1 MGRVSPEAK
10 QHLTA
15 ISLGLMR
22 FPISFRSSTLPR
34 AMLLAIAS
42 ICMILGLAGCGPGAT
57 ATTQV
62 TPADFTIAE
71 SPAALTLTPGGAAG
85 QIFVAV
91 SGTNGFASPVAV
103 AVTGLPAGVTAS
115 PAPFSISPG
124 AAQALSV
131 TAAAG
136 VAAGTTTATLT
147 GISGSLTHSA
157 TIAVSIAATPPPDFT
172 LALAPAALTLT
183 TAAAGKQISV
193 SVSALNGFTA
203 PVNVAISA
211 LPPGMAAVPST
222 LTLTPGA
229 PQSFTLSA
237 AASAATGSTDVT
249 FHGISGALQHSAK
262 LALSVLAPRGL
273 DVTTYHF
280 DNARSGLNSN
290 ETILTPAN
298 VSSST
303 FGKLNMFATDGKV
316 DAEPLYL
323 SAVTINAAAHNV
335 VYVASEHDSVYAFDA
350 DTGNQLWKVS
360 ALGAGETASDP
371 HSCGQIAPEIGIT
384 STPVIDRQHGDHG
397 AIFVVA
403 MSKDSGGIYHQRLHA
418 LDITT
423 GAEMPGSPTEIA
435 GSYPGS
441 GDNSTNGV
449 ITFAPGQYAER
460 VGLLLLNQKLYLGWT
475 SHCDQRPYTG
485 WVMGYSETTLQ
496 QTQILNLTPNGSEG
510 SIWMSGAGL
519 AGDGSGNIYLLDANG
534 TLDTSLDANGFP
546 ANGNFG
552 NAILKL
558 STAGAK
564 LSVADYFEPFN
575 TVAESN
581 ADLDLG
587 SGGVLLLPDQT
598 DATGAVHHLLVGAG
612 KDRNIYVADRD
623 HMGGFNSTDNSKLYQ
638 EIPNALT
645 NGAFSAPAYFNNT
658 VYYGG
663 VNDVLRAF
671 SVSNA
676 KLSTAPTSTSST
688 SFGYPGAT
696 PGVSSNGTANG
707 IVWALVSD
715 PGSVAVLHAYDATN
729 LAKEL
734 YNSQQAPNGRDSFG
748 KGNKFITPLI
758 VSGKVYVGTP
768 SGVAVFGLLP

>member
-1 MGRVSPEAK
+1 MGPVCFRTR

-15 ISLGLMR
+15 TSFGSATLAIA
-22 FPISFRSSTLPR
+22 FRSMAFPR

-42 ICMILGLAGCGPGAT
+42 SGMLGLAGCGPGNT
-57 ATTQV
+57 ATT
-62 TPADFTIAE
+62 PLKAADFSIADL
-71 SPAALTLTPGGAAG
+71 PTALQLTPGGAAG
-85 QIFVAV
+85 QISVAIN
-91 SGTNGFASPVAV
+91 GTNGFASPVAV
-103 AVTGLPAGVTAS
+103 AVTGLPAGVTVSAT
-115 PAPFSISPG
+115 PLSINPG
-124 AAQALSV
+124 TMQALSF
-131 TAAAG
+131 TASAGAAAG
-136 VAAGTTTATLT
+136 STTVTLNGT
-147 GISGSLTHSA
+147 SGSLTHSA
-157 TIAVSIAATPPPDFT
+157 TLAINVVAPPPPDFA
-172 LALAPAALTLT
+172 LALSPAALTLT
-183 TAAAGKQISV
+183 TGATGQQVSV
-193 SVSALNGFTA
+193 SVSAINSFTA

-211 LPPGMAAVPST
+211 LPPGVTATPST
-222 LTLTPGA
+222 LTVTPGT

-237 AASAATGSTDVT
+237 AASAATGSTSVT
-249 FHGISGALQHSAK
+249 FSGASGTLQHSAT
-262 LALSVLAPRGL
+262 LALSVLAVKGL

-290 ETILTPAN
+290 ETILTPAK
-298 VSSST
+298 VSSSA
-303 FGKLNMFATDGKV
+303 FGKLNLLTADGKV

-323 SAVTINAAAHNV
+323 SAVTINATPHNV
-335 VYVASEHDSVYAFDA
+335 LYVASEHDSVYAFDA
-350 DTGNQLWKVS
+350 DTGTQLWKVS
-360 ALGAGETASDP
+360 TLGTGESTSDP
-371 HSCGQIAPEIGIT
+371 HGCGQISPEIGIT

-397 AIFVVA
+397 VIFVVA
-403 MSKDSGGIYHQRLHA
+403 MSKDIGGVYHQRLHA
-418 LDITT
+418 LDLTT
-423 GAEMPGSPTEIA
+423 GAETSGSPSEIA
-435 GSYPGS
+435 GSYPGA

-449 ITFAPGQYAER
+449 VAFDPGQYAER
-460 VGLLLLNQKLYLGWT
+460 VGLLLLNQTIYMGWT

-496 QTQILNLTPNGSEG
+496 QKQILNLTPNGSEG

-519 AGDGSGNIYLLDANG
+519 AGDTSGNIYLLDANG

-558 STAGAK
+558 STTGAR
-564 LSVADYFEPFN
+564 LSVADYFEPYN

-623 HMGGFNSTDNSKLYQ
+623 HMGGFNPTDNSRLYQ
-638 EIPNALT
+638 EIPNALAA
-645 NGAFSAPAYFNNT
+645 GAFSAPAYFNNT

-663 VNDVLRAF
+663 INDVLRAF
-671 SVSNA
+671 SINNA

-688 SFGYPGAT
+688 SFGYPGST
-696 PGVSSNGTANG
+696 PGISSNGTANG
-707 IVWALVSD
+707 ILWALVSD
-715 PGSVAVLHAYDATN
+715 PGSPAVLHAYDATN
-729 LAKEL
+729 LAREL

-748 KGNKFITPLI
+748 NGNKFITPLI
-758 VSGKVYVGTP
+758 ANGRVYVGTP